1 MKIRRKSYNKT
12 VEYHMIT
19 RGECFALSDEIDTI
33 YMKISSI
40 EDSDYKEWNAVRL
53 CDGDLSAFHELQEV
67 IPISGIFEID

>member
-1 MKIRRKSYNKT
+1 MEIRRKSYNKT